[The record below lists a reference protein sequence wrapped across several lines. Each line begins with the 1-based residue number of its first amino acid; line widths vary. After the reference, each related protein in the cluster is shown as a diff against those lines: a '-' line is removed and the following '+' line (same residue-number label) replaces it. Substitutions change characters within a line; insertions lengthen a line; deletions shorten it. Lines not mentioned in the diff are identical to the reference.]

1 MFACGIFMHSGMEMA
16 NAVLGKYV
24 TSLGGTATTV
34 GLVMGGAAVTAI
46 LARIF
51 MSPAVDSFDER
62 RVFYMCLAMQGLSFV
77 LFGFSDSV
85 EVLMVARFVQG
96 VGMSSSAICCL
107 VIVSDLLNP
116 QQFGTGVF
124 VYSLSA
130 AMPQVLSPSVAL
142 FVVEHFGYRVNFCT
156 AVVFTVTA
164 AFFASRVKL
173 RKKVKYPY
181 RVGFR
186 RVIAVESIPPATIL
200 FLLKI
205 PFFCI
210 ASFLVVYA
218 DEMGVSQGIGL
229 YFTIHATTMLLVRP
243 VVGKLSDKYGLFNVL
258 VPSIVM
264 FAVSF
269 LMISVSY
276 TLPMFLLSAVV
287 CGFGYATSQPALQA
301 IAMESV
307 SSHRRGSATSTC
319 YMAQDLGN
327 LVGPVIGG
335 WVAEAL
341 GYSAMWVIMIA
352 PMMMALL
359 LSCAFRGRF
368 ARIQE
373 KFAQAERGTGELS
386 DEVVVA
392 GERGG
397 VRIGR

>member
-1 MFACGIFMHSGMEMA
+1 MHFGMEMA

-24 TSLGGTATTV
+24 ASLGGTATTV
-34 GLVMGGAAVTAI
+34 GLVMGGVAVTAI

-51 MSPAVDSFDER
+51 MSPAIDSFDER
-62 RVFYMCLAMQGLSFV
+62 KVFYICLAMQGLSFA
-77 LFGFSDSV
+77 LFGLSDSV

-96 VGMSSSAICCL
+96 IGMSSSAICCL
-107 VIVSDLLNP
+107 VIVSDLLSP

-130 AMPQVLSPSVAL
+130 AMSQVLSPSAAL

-156 AVVFTVTA
+156 AVVFTAAA

-173 RKKVKYPY
+173 RKKAKYPY
-181 RVGFR
+181 RIGFR
-186 RVIAVESIPPATIL
+186 RVIAVESIPPAMIL

-210 ASFLVVYA
+210 ASFLIVYA
-218 DEMGVSQGIGL
+218 EEVGVSQGIGL
-229 YFTIHATTMLLVRP
+229 FFTVHAITMLLVRP
-243 VVGKLSDKYGLFNVL
+243 VVGKLSDKYGLFNIL
-258 VPSIVM
+258 APSIVM
-264 FAVSF
+264 FAVAF

-307 SSHRRGSATSTC
+307 PSHRRGSATSTC

-327 LVGPVIGG
+327 LVGPAIGG
-335 WVAEAL
+335 WVAEVL
-341 GYSAMWVIMIA
+341 GYSAMWVVMIA
-352 PMMMALL
+352 PMIMALL

-373 KFAQAERGTGELS
+373 EFAQVEGSESELS
-386 DEVVVA
+386 DEVVA
-392 GERGG
+392 ADEKEAARG
-397 VRIGR
+397 